1 MHVSSENESVAAEA
15 TEAPAAPHIEDGR
28 ADKAAAFL
36 RDVIEKMGMRCEVHL
51 EEPGEND
58 SPSDIFLQIEGADA
72 GRLIGK
78 KGQTLAALQ
87 YLVYRVVNRPGISR
101 RHVLVDAEGYTA
113 RREDTL
119 AAMARRLGKQA
130 VDDGKIITFEPMS
143 PRDRRVVHLALAK
156 FPGVVTQS
164 QGDGEDRRVQIIPV
178 RR

>member
-1 MHVSSENESVAAEA
+1 MSDEQQVTDARSDANFV
-15 TEAPAAPHIEDGR
+15 EDGR
-28 ADKAAAFL
+28 SEKAADFL
-36 RDVIEKMGMRCEVHL
+36 RDVLDKMGMRCEAHL
-51 EEPGEND
+51 VDPGDND
-58 SPSDIFLQIEGADA
+58 EQSDICLEIEGPDA
-72 GRLIGK
+72 GRIIGK

-87 YLVYRVVNRPGISR
+87 YLVYRVVNRAGLAR

-164 QGDGEDRRVQIIPV
+164 QGEGPERRVQIIPV

>member
-1 MHVSSENESVAAEA
+1 MHVSDVQAE
-15 TEAPAAPHIEDGR
+15 TTKEDRKPTFEEDGR
-28 ADKAAAFL
+28 ADKAADFL
-36 RDVIEKMGMRCEVHL
+36 RDLLVKMGMRCTVHL
-51 EEPGEND
+51 TEPGETD
-58 SPSDIFLQIEGADA
+58 DESDICLEIEGQDS
-72 GRLIGK
+72 GRVIGK
-78 KGQTLAALQ
+78 KGQTLASLQ
-87 YLVYRVVNRPGISR
+87 YLVYRVVNRAGLQR

-164 QGDGEDRRVQIIPV
+164 SGEGDGRRVQIIPV